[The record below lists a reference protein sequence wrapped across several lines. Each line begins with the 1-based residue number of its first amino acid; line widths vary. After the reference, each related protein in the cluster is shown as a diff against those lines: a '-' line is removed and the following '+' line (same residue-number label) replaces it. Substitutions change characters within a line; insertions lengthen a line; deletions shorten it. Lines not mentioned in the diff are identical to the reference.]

1 MINDVERC
9 HSGDCHQGNTD
20 DPSCELHHFLTQP
33 TRSDPFSSRSA
44 NWEDN
49 MGDDSDANWQ
59 FRSEGTV
66 VHQNEKTYWFK
77 NDSIAGEEVP
87 PLHAVSLVEAI
98 VGRKLSDF
106 EFKLLIAR
114 PINGSI
120 NITIV
125 SMLVSDT
132 SAQNGRPFWKS
143 LRRVVMGYAVRLREN
158 GARYNYGDVIGSDAF
173 YDTDGNI
180 VGEVKVTRKQEPPLE
195 TPLLDPIDFIGGAL
209 ADIVRNG
216 AKALLR
222 GAMAGIEERLLARG
236 ADAELAK
243 LATLTAEELKA
254 IRGGALSAKPPL
266 MSADVLN
273 KPVPQIRAGMGEKL
287 MLSREERQGVM
298 KILNVLERVRNGD
311 SWAWAELIPHRPK
324 QLEFGTL
331 AKQGWNEIDVL
342 AGNPGA

>member
-1 MINDVERC
+1 
-9 HSGDCHQGNTD
+9 
-20 DPSCELHHFLTQP
+20 
-33 TRSDPFSSRSA
+33 
-44 NWEDN
+44 
-49 MGDDSDANWQ
+49 MGDDSDAWQ
-59 FRSEGTV
+59 FRAEGTV

-77 NDSIAGEEVP
+77 KESIAGEEVP
-87 PLHAVSLVEAI
+87 PLHAISLVEAI
-98 VGRKLSDF
+98 VGRKLGDW
-106 EFKLLIAR
+106 EFTLLIAR
-114 PINGSI
+114 PVNGSL

-125 SMLVSDT
+125 SMLMADPSGP
-132 SAQNGRPFWKS
+132 SY
-143 LRRVVMGYAVRLREN
+143 LRSVKRVVIGYAVRLREN

-173 YDTDGNI
+173 YDTDGKR

-254 IRGGALSAKPPL
+254 VRGGALSAKPPL
-266 MSADVLN
+266 MSAEVLN

-331 AKQGWNEIDVL
+331 AKQGWSEIDLL
-342 AGNPGA
+342 AGNTGWNNRIRVLVRVVKGDIEAKLMQMH